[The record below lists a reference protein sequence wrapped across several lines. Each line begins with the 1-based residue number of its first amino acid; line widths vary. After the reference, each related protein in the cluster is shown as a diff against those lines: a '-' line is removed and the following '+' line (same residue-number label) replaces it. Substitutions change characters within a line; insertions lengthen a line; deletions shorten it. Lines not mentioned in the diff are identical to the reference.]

1 MSVTFLVVRNN
12 NGTHEY
18 LSNDD
23 NEVNVSNVNFASIT
37 RLLDIY
43 NEDYCGSLADYELHE
58 LRTKIS
64 FVLDSVKAM
73 PELDN
78 GTPTE
83 KQGNWIQ
90 FGIRPQYYTDRL
102 DIVEYGGRLL
112 GGCSPFNYTE
122 KCWCY

>member
-1 MSVTFLVVRNN
+1 MSVTFLVTRNN

-23 NEVNVSNVNFASIT
+23 NEVNVSNVNFASIM
-37 RLLDIY
+37 RLLDTH

-58 LRTKIS
+58 FKAKIN

-73 PELDN
+73 PELDS

-83 KQGNWIQ
+83 QQGNWIQ

-102 DIVEYGGRLL
+102 SQLL
-112 GGCSPFNYTE
+112 VLVDLAISNEAILSWG
-122 KCWCY
+122 